1 MKLKPS
7 LKQKKRYVLFEIQA
21 AKTFSLPEVV
31 EAVESSLRHF
41 LGEFGLAK
49 ASPLFVK
56 EKWSDKKQC
65 FVLKMSHNHVDEVK
79 SAVILNKKIKN
90 TPVLIRSIITSGT
103 LKKISS
109 QAERL

>member
-21 AKTFSLPEVV
+21 AKAFSLNEVV
-31 EAVESSLRHF
+31 EAVEASLLRF

-49 ASPLFVK
+49 ASPLLVK
-56 EKWSDKKQC
+56 EKWSDKKQR
-65 FVLKMSHNHVDEVK
+65 FVLKVNHQYVDELK

-90 TPVLIRSIITSGT
+90 TPILIRSIVISGT

-109 QAERL
+109 HL

>member
-21 AKTFSLPEVV
+21 AKAFSLNEVA
-31 EAVESSLRHF
+31 EAVEASLLHF

-49 ASPLFVK
+49 ASPLLVK
-56 EKWSDKKQC
+56 EKWSDKKQR
-65 FVLKMSHNHVDEVK
+65 FVLKVNHKHVDELK
-79 SAVILNKKIKN
+79 AAVILSKKIKN
-90 TPVLIRSIITSGT
+90 TPVLIRSIVTSGT

-109 QAERL
+109 HL